1 MLSRSSFM
9 KMQVWML
16 LLGQV
21 MAIALSRHCI
31 AQVVPDQTLP
41 VGERSQVS
49 GDLNSQI
56 NGGAIRG
63 SNLFHSFQQFSIPIG
78 GSAAFNNP
86 ANITN
91 ILTRVTGSNI
101 SNIDGLIRSN
111 GTANLF
117 LINPNGILFGANARL
132 AIGGSFLASTA
143 NSLKF
148 ANGFEFSASNLQAPP
163 LLTISAP
170 IGLQYGN
177 NIGEVRSQD
186 AVLQVPTGQTLNLTG
201 GNVAIE
207 GGRLLAPG
215 GRVEL
220 AGVAAAGEVG
230 LTQQGQE
237 WRLSVPDG
245 LARAD
250 VSIGKN
256 AIVNVR
262 SGGSG
267 SIAITA
273 RNFTSTRVGTR
284 VRAGIAAGLGTIEA
298 QAGDIEINATE
309 VINLNG
315 PLISNAVELGGTG
328 NAGNINITTGT
339 LTHTNGASVGADTFG
354 QGNAGNVTITASDA
368 VSFDRVSSDGR
379 NGGAYS
385 QVGPGAIGQGGNVS
399 ITTRTLSL
407 TNGGVVSAATVGR
420 GNAGNVT
427 ITAGD
432 AVSFDGAGSNGVSSS
447 AGSAVNP
454 GAIGNGGNVSITTS
468 RLSLTRGAQ
477 LVNSTFR
484 QGNAGNITIMASE
497 AVSFDGVGSDR
508 FRSGAFSSVESRGI
522 GQGGN
527 VSITTGTLS
536 LTNGAAVVTG
546 TRGQGNAGN
555 VTITA
560 RDAVSFDGGGGN
572 RFRSAAFSSVESG
585 AIGQGGNVS
594 ITTGTLSLT
603 NALVTANTFGQGNA
617 GNVTITVSDAVTLN
631 RDSGVSSQVISG
643 GIGNGGNVSITTGS
657 LSLSSGAAVSADT
670 FGQGNAGNVTITA
683 SDAVSFDGVGSNG
696 FGSGAFSAVG
706 SSGIGRGGTIAINT
720 GRFSVTN
727 RARLSTSSRGQGA
740 AGNLEVTARQ
750 LRLDNQG
757 SIQAQTTSGRG
768 GDIILQVPELLLL
781 RRGSFISTTA
791 GTAQA
796 GGNGGDITF
805 NGGFIVAVPQENS
818 NISANAFSGRGGNIR
833 ITTQGLFGIEPR
845 SSTTTRLSSI
855 TASSQLGI
863 SGTIELNT
871 PNIDPSRGIA
881 TLPTGITD
889 INALIASSCVARRNR
904 QGRFVITGTG
914 GLVPQ
919 PDDLAN
925 SAFPTYELVSQPST
939 PAANSVMEAD
949 RIVRTATGEIVWFS
963 QNSRGGH

>member
-1 MLSRSSFM
+1 MQGFGQIITVVLSS
-9 KMQVWML
+9 QYC
-16 LLGQV
+16 V
-21 MAIALSRHCI
+21 M

-49 GDLNSQI
+49 GNLNSQI

-63 SNLFHSFQQFSIPIG
+63 NNLFHSFQQFSIPTG
-78 GSAAFNNP
+78 GSAAFNNS

-101 SNIDGLIRSN
+101 SNINGLIRAK

-132 AIGGSFLASTA
+132 EIGGSFLASTA

-148 ANGFEFSASNLQAPP
+148 ANGFEFSVSNPQAPS
-163 LLTISAP
+163 LLTVSAP

-177 NIGEVRSQD
+177 NIGEVRSQG
-186 AVLQVPTGQTLNLTG
+186 AILRVPNGQTLNLTG

-207 GGRLLAPG
+207 GGQLLALG

-220 AGVAAAGEVG
+220 AGVAAAGAVG

-250 VSIGKN
+250 VAIGN
-256 AIVNVR
+256 DAIVNVR
-262 SGGSG
+262 SGGGG

-273 RNFTSTRVGTR
+273 RNFTSTGLGTR
-284 VRAGIAAGLGTIEA
+284 VRAGIAARLGTVAA
-298 QAGDIEINATE
+298 QAGDIDINATE
-309 VINLNG
+309 AINLDKM
-315 PLISNAVELGGTG
+315 LISNQVVPGGTG

-339 LTHTNGASVGADTFG
+339 L
-354 QGNAGNVTITASDA
+354 
-368 VSFDRVSSDGR
+368 
-379 NGGAYS
+379 
-385 QVGPGAIGQGGNVS
+385 
-399 ITTRTLSL
+399 SL
-407 TNGGVVSAATVGR
+407 TNGSQVSPAT
-420 GNAGNVT
+420 
-427 ITAGD
+427 
-432 AVSFDGAGSNGVSSS
+432 
-447 AGSAVNP
+447 
-454 GAIGNGGNVSITTS
+454 IG
-468 RLSLTRGAQ
+468 
-477 LVNSTFR
+477 
-484 QGNAGNITIMASE
+484 QGNAGNITITARDR
-497 AVSFDGVGSDR
+497 VSFDGADSNGFS
-508 FRSGAFSSVESRGI
+508 SGAFSTVQPRGI
-522 GQGGN
+522 GRGGN

-536 LTNGAAVVTG
+536 LTNGAALTATTG
-546 TRGQGNAGN
+546 GQGDAGS

-560 RDAVSFDGGGGN
+560 RDLVSFDGVGSNGFG
-572 RFRSAAFSSVESG
+572 SG
-585 AIGQGGNVS
+585 AYSTVQPRGIGRGGNVS

-603 NALVTANTFGQGNA
+603 NGGQVSAATGGQGDA
-617 GNVTITVSDAVTLN
+617 GS
-631 RDSGVSSQVISG
+631 
-643 GIGNGGNVSITTGS
+643 
-657 LSLSSGAAVSADT
+657 
-670 FGQGNAGNVTITA
+670 VTITA
-683 SDAVSFDGVGSNG
+683 RNLVSFDGVGSNG
-696 FGSGAFSAVG
+696 DSSGAFSTVVSG
-706 SSGIGRGGTIAINT
+706 GIGQGGTIAINT
-720 GRFSVTN
+720 DRFSITN
-727 RARLSTSSRGQGA
+727 GARLTASSEGQGA
-740 AGNLEVTARQ
+740 AGDLEVTARQ

-768 GDIILQVPELLLL
+768 GDIILQVPDLLLL

-845 SSTTTRLSSI
+845 SSTTTGLSSI

-925 SAFPTYELVSQPST
+925 SAFPTYELVPQPFVAAST
-939 PAANSVMEAD
+939 SVIEAD
-949 RIVRTATGEIVWFS
+949 RIVRTATGEIVLGRS
-963 QNSRGGH
+963 CH